1 MATAKTKTLNI
12 YQRIQAVMRDVPYIK
27 KEDKKV
33 NNQYTFV
40 SHDAVTAKVRPALIE
55 HGIVVITDD
64 MVVSQNGNRCEV
76 LATYNFVNVDNPDEF
91 VRVKSVGYG
100 VDNQDK
106 GPGKAMSYAFKYA
119 LLKAFAL
126 ETGDDAERDSIPH
139 QTAQQQQQQ
148 QQADTVATNLFAHY
162 EEKMGDR
169 KAAWDTWLFACKKFG
184 VTDPKVLPTDL
195 VPEFAKF
202 INRERAAIQAEMMGE
217 GA

>member
-169 KAAWDTWLFACKKFG
+169 KVAWDTWLFACKKFG
-184 VTDPKVLPTDL
+184 VKDPKVLPTDL

>member
-12 YQRIQAVMRDVPYIK
+12 YQRIQAVMRDVEYIQ

-33 NNQYTFV
+33 NNQYRFV
-40 SHDAVTAKVRPALIE
+40 SHDAVTAKVRPALIK
-55 HGIVVITDD
+55 HGIVITTENINR
-64 MVVSQNGNRCEV
+64 VQNGNRCEV
-76 LATYNFVNVDNPDEF
+76 VVTYRVVNVDDPNDF
-91 VRVKSVGYG
+91 CITQSCGSG
-100 VDNQDK
+100 IDNQDK
-106 GPGKAMSYAFKYA
+106 SDGKSLSYSYKYL
-119 LLKAFAL
+119 LLKLFAL
-126 ETGDDAERDSIPH
+126 ETGDDPERDSIPH
-139 QTAQQQQQQ
+139 QTAQQQQQ

-169 KAAWDTWLFACKKFG
+169 KVAWDTWLFACKKLG
-184 VTDPKVLPTDL
+184 VKDPKVLPTGL